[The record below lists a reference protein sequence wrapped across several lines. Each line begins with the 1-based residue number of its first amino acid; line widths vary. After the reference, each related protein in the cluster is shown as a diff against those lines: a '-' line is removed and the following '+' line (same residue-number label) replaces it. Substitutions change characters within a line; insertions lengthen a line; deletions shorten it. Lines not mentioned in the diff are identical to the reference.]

1 MEPLNILGCLA
12 GGNVL
17 YRLTGSQ
24 GIDYDL
30 RFLVTDFHGR
40 SWRASFSLRDVL
52 ESLDAYEPE
61 EEELLQWIRNCLDSP
76 GQPPKLL
83 KAPGGKVQAVQAFHS
98 IHPMSERDEP
108 IMIRLLFPPTDGLE
122 EVSGKHA
129 QVDSQALARALF
141 DAYCKE
147 RRAAAG
153 ASRERDKL
161 QQQVSDLE
169 ASCNKLQD
177 KLRELKPGAVL
188 SSSGS
193 FKRLRDS
200 GSLGILPTG
209 TQGPESPRA
218 TGHQSVAS
226 PRAAAS
232 QPHEDNAAHEAP
244 EAPDEGP
251 TPEGQKEEPRMVT
264 GVGRAR
270 VVHVRGRGRS
280 RGRAL
285 PGLTARIGGRK

>member
-1 MEPLNILGCLA
+1 M
-12 GGNVL
+12 
-17 YRLTGSQ
+17 TGSQ

-52 ESLDAYEPE
+52 ASLDAYEPE
-61 EEELLQWIRNCLDSP
+61 EEELLQWIRNCLDRP
-76 GQPPKLL
+76 NQPPKLL
-83 KAPGGKVQAVQAFHS
+83 KEPGGKIQAVQAFHS
-98 IHPMSERDEP
+98 IHPTSQRDEP
-108 IMIRLLFPPTDGLE
+108 IMIRLLFPPSDALE

-129 QVDSQALARALF
+129 QVDSQALAKALF

-153 ASRERDKL
+153 AFRERDQL
-161 QQQVSDLE
+161 QQQISDLE

-177 KLRELKPGAVL
+177 KLCELKPGAL
-188 SSSGS
+188 FSSSGS

-200 GSLGILPTG
+200 GSLGTLPTG
-209 TQGPESPRA
+209 THGPESPRA
-218 TGHQSVAS
+218 AGHQSVAS
-226 PRAAAS
+226 PRAAAP
-232 QPHEDNAAHEAP
+232 QAHEDNAVQEATEAP
-244 EAPDEGP
+244 AEDP
-251 TPEGQKEEPRMVT
+251 TPEGQREEPRMAT

-270 VVHVRGRGRS
+270 VVHGRGRGRS

-285 PGLTARIGGRK
+285 PGLTARIGGR